1 MRMRALVMLGLAVVL
16 GLASVFLL
24 QRWLEGRSGGAAVQ
38 SASSAK
44 TIVVARTN
52 LAFGATLSSS
62 NLSEV
67 EWPAGSVPQGSFA
80 KIGEVVVSGQDR
92 VALQPIEAGEP
103 ILAKKVSGLGGRATL
118 SNVIDEN
125 MRAMTIRVNDVLGVA
140 GFVLPGDRVDVLLTQ
155 TQKRD
160 SPVTDILLQNV
171 RVLGIDQDANVKK
184 DQPVVARAVT
194 LEVSPTQA
202 QQLTLGATVGTLS
215 LALRNA
221 TNAEDVASRT
231 IGVRDLRTGAPAPT
245 PVAAAPQAAPAP
257 QVARNPTAQVRVL
270 RGTKES
276 EVEVRRDGAPSAR
289 AASR

>member
-24 QRWLEGRSGGAAVQ
+24 QRWLEGRGTGAIAT
-38 SASSAK
+38 SSAK

-80 KIGEVVVSGQDR
+80 KIGEVVVPGQDR

-231 IGVRDLRTGAPAPT
+231 IGIRDLGPVAAQA

-257 QVARNPTAQVRVL
+257 QAIRNPTAQVRVL